1 VSSEQVE
8 APQTQ
13 GVWERV
19 RFEDAFSEV
28 FSAVLGPDAVYH
40 IYLELQRYLFSGSE
54 PIIRSTAEF
63 DIVFSLARHVLEKI
77 GGLDEAKGIWRAYAE
92 SLKIYIKA
100 IYMVKN
106 GEKADYVASEIESAA
121 RLLAG
126 AIESAIEELAAK
138 KCEDP

>member
-1 VSSEQVE
+1 
-8 APQTQ
+8 
-13 GVWERV
+13 
-19 RFEDAFSEV
+19 
-28 FSAVLGPDAVYH
+28 
-40 IYLELQRYLFSGSE
+40 
-54 PIIRSTAEF
+54 
-63 DIVFSLARHVLEKI
+63 
-77 GGLDEAKGIWRAYAE
+77 
-92 SLKIYIKA
+92 LKIYIKA